1 MVTQLHV
8 FMDKPIEIRMAT
20 PEDAEMIAELS
31 RRTFYD
37 TFASGNTPEDMN
49 KFMNE
54 QFTFDA
60 LVKEVH
66 SPENVFIIAETGDE
80 VAGYARLRESAPPP
94 SLDELPSIEIARIYA
109 LQSMIGKGVGN
120 ALMKRCVE
128 IAFEMGKRVVWLGVW
143 EKNQR
148 AIHFYSRW
156 GFEKFDE
163 HDFVLGNDVQ
173 RDWLMKKTLT

>member
-1 MVTQLHV
+1 
-8 FMDKPIEIRMAT
+8 MDNTLEIRIAT
-20 PEDAEMIAELS
+20 PEDGPMIAELS

-37 TFASGNTPEDMN
+37 TFASENTAEDME

-60 LVKEVH
+60 LVKEV
-66 SPENVFIIAETGDE
+66 SAPENVFIIAESGNE
-80 VAGYARLRESAPPP
+80 VAGYARLRESAPPS
-94 SLDELPSIEIARIYA
+94 SLEELPSIEIARIYA
-109 LQSMIGKGVGN
+109 LQTMIGKGVGN
-120 ALMKRCVE
+120 ALMKKCVE
-128 IAFEMGKRVVWLGVW
+128 IAFDMGKRVVWLGVW

-148 AIHFYSRW
+148 AIQFYNRW

-173 RDWLMKKTLT
+173 RDWLMRKMLT

>member
-1 MVTQLHV
+1 
-8 FMDKPIEIRMAT
+8 MAT
-20 PEDAEMIAELS
+20 PEDGPMLAELS

-37 TFASGNTPEDMN
+37 TFASQNTPENME

-60 LVKEVH
+60 LVQEVH
-66 SPENVFIIAETGDE
+66 SPENIFLIAEIGNE
-80 VAGYARLRESAPPP
+80 VAGYARMRESAPPP

-109 LQSMIGKGVGN
+109 LKSMIGKGVGN

-128 IAFEMGKRVVWLGVW
+128 VAFEMGKRVIWLGVW
-143 EKNQR
+143 EENQR
-148 AIHFYSRW
+148 AIQFYGRW

-163 HDFVLGNDVQ
+163 HNFILGDDVQ
-173 RDWLMKKTLT
+173 KDWLMKKTLT